1 MPDKKPW
8 NPENAVAAFTAALT
22 RAGHDE
28 TFRSKLKDSWKSA
41 RDAVSEHG
49 QIEIADDI
57 RITFHEDELNGKYH
71 VFYLPPLD
79 PSQKEIPYE
88 YATFFQGN
96 YNAW

>member
-1 MPDKKPW
+1 MPAKKPW

-28 TFRSKLKDSWKSA
+28 DFRDRLKASWDSA
-41 RDAVSEHG
+41 RDAVREAG
-49 QIEIADDI
+49 NIEISEDI
-57 RITFHEDELNGKYH
+57 KITFHEDELNGDYH
-71 VFYLPPLD
+71 VFYLPPRD
-79 PSQKEIPYE
+79 PDHKVIPYE

>member
-1 MPDKKPW
+1 MPAKKPW

-22 RAGHDE
+22 KAGHDE
-28 TFRSKLKDSWKSA
+28 PFRERLKASWESA
-41 RDAVSEHG
+41 RTAVSEVG
-49 QIEIADDI
+49 NIEIAEDI
-57 RITFHEDELNGKYH
+57 RITFHEDEQNGNYH

-79 PSQKEIPYE
+79 PDQKVIPYE

>member
-1 MPDKKPW
+1 MPAKKEW

-22 RAGHDE
+22 RAGHDKP
-28 TFRSKLKDSWKSA
+28 FRDRLKESLESA
-41 RDAVSEHG
+41 RTAVSEAG
-49 QIEIADDI
+49 DVEIPNDI
-57 RITFHEDELNGKYH
+57 WITFHEDELNAKYH

-79 PSQKEIPYE
+79 PNQKVIPYE